1 MLLGIAIGIILILT
15 ICDQLLK
22 SWVASSIV
30 LGGSKQLIPGII
42 ELTNLRNSGAAW
54 SLFEGQQT
62 FFTIITIIAIIVIGY
77 FIWQYRKNAS
87 MIIGLALIMAGTIGN
102 FIDRLRQ
109 GYVVDMFEITFINF
123 PIFLKDELKN
133 SSLSIINLSSK
144 VRCLLLHIIKNPFHI

>member
-1 MLLGIAIGIILILT
+1 MLLGIAIVIILILT

-54 SLFEGQQT
+54 SIFEGQQT

-77 FIWQYRKNAS
+77 FIWQYRKNIP
-87 MIIGLALIMAGTIGN
+87 MLIGLSLIMAGTIGN

-109 GYVVDMFEITFINF
+109 GYVVDMFETTFINF
-123 PIFLKDELKN
+123 PIFNLADMCLTLGVIWLIICILKEKD
-133 SSLSIINLSSK
+133 
-144 VRCLLLHIIKNPFHI
+144 

>member
-1 MLLGIAIGIILILT
+1 MLLGIAIVIILILT

-54 SLFEGQQT
+54 SIFEGQQT
-62 FFTIITIIAIIVIGY
+62 FFTIITIVAIIVIGY
-77 FIWQYRKNAS
+77 FIWLYRKNIP
-87 MIIGLALIMAGTIGN
+87 MLIGLSLIMAGTIGN

-109 GYVVDMFEITFINF
+109 GYVVDMFETTFINF
-123 PIFLKDELKN
+123 PIFNIADMCLTIGVIWLIICILKEKD
-133 SSLSIINLSSK
+133 
-144 VRCLLLHIIKNPFHI
+144 